1 METDA
6 PQPRVRGRP
15 KDLGKR
21 AAILDAARLLF
32 LERGVDGV
40 ALDAVIAAS
49 GVSKATFYA
58 NFADRAALVEALIRT
73 ESDRIVPE
81 HGAFADGGDL
91 IEDLTAFGVRL
102 MNLLTHA
109 DMMSFERLIITASR
123 VHADAPRRF
132 FDAGPGRSRQALAKR
147 LALAVDHGELVI
159 DDPVLAA
166 EDLVGLWQGMMR
178 VELAV
183 GLRPTPTPAMM
194 RARVDR
200 GVRLFMRLYGASET
214 GRK

>member
-1 METDA
+1 MA
-6 PQPRVRGRP
+6 SR
-15 KDLGKR
+15 
-21 AAILDAARLLF
+21 
-32 LERGVDGV
+32 
-40 ALDAVIAAS
+40 LDAVIAAS

-183 GLRPTPTPAMM
+183 GLRPHTDAGHD
-194 RARVDR
+194 ARPGGSRRSPVHEALRRQRDR
-200 GVRLFMRLYGASET
+200 TELE
-214 GRK
+214 GRGFHRQNPLLTYKVVC